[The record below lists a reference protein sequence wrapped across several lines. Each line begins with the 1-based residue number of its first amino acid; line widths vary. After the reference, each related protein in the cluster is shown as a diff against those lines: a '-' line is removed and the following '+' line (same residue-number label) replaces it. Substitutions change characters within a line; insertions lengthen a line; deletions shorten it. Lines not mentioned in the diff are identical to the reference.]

1 VHYCQLAKWQQR
13 PAKRCATPSTLS
25 AADTTRCA
33 MRLKLVH
40 KVVRAGGGV
49 GRGQRRPANPA
60 KHRQRRVAI
69 PSTAHEI

>member
-1 VHYCQLAKWQQR
+1 MHYCQLAKWQQR

-33 MRLKLVH
+33 MRLTRVH
-40 KVVRAGGGV
+40 KSYVQEVAWKRTA
-49 GRGQRRPANPA
+49 PACEPA
-60 KHRQRRVAI
+60 KHRQRRVAM